1 MCGFW
6 SISLLLDPSYP
17 KNQNTLQRI
26 VGKTSPKEL
35 TKRKDIHVHKGF
47 MLKRTL
53 YLAVSALELPAEKV
67 AEPALQER
75 RHPAHEEEPDPPA
88 GRPEA
93 AARPLP
99 HRPSVEAVVD
109 HVLQVFAH
117 ADLLHQLV
125 LVPVHAWNTVWQ

>member
-1 MCGFW
+1 M
-6 SISLLLDPSYP
+6 PSFSMRPAKYFYDNPLPKYRDP
-17 KNQNTLQRI
+17 KNVLIYRPHP
-26 VGKTSPKEL
+26 VHFLSL
-35 TKRKDIHVHKGF
+35 TRAF
-47 MLKRTL
+47 
-53 YLAVSALELPAEKV
+53 YLAVSALELPAEEV
-67 AEPALQER
+67 AEPALQKR

-125 LVPVHAWNTVWQ
+125 LVPVHAWNTATVESI